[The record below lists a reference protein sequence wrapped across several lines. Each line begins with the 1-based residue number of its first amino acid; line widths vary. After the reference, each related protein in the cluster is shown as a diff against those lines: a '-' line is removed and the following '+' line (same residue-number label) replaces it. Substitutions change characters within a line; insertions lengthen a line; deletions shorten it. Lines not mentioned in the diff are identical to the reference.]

1 MARVNLIQARQLPII
16 LKDGTISKKKEVAD
30 KIVNLIKATIAL
42 GQSPVRD
49 VGRFIPYKN
58 PAHYPGPIKARSPV
72 NLRLTGRMLNALRS
86 EIIGGKIN
94 IGIWNNREATK
105 LMKLEA
111 GEFPLAGPRPVLPS
125 REGEQFTVRIQREIL
140 KYVNKLVIS
149 AVNSLR

>member
-1 MARVNLIQARQLPII
+1 MARINLIQARQLPFI
-16 LKDGTISKKKEVAD
+16 LRDGTIAKKKELGD
-30 KIVNLIKATIAL
+30 KLVTLIKATIAL

-58 PAHYPGPIKARSPV
+58 PARYPGPIKARSPV
-72 NLRLTGRMLNALRS
+72 NLRLTGRMLNSLRS
-86 EIIGGKIN
+86 EVIGGKLHV
-94 IGIWNNREATK
+94 GIWNNTEATK
-105 LMKLEA
+105 LAKLEA